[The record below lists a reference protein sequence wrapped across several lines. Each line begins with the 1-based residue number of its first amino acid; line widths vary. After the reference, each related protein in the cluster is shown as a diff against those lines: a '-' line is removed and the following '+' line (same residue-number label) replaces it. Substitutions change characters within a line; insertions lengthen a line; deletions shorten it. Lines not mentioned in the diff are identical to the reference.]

1 MAHHLPVYQM
11 KSSIRHDGSRATV
24 HPADVH
30 GRFDNARKVVF
41 GVLLAVY
48 LALPWIRLGGNPA
61 VLLDLPG
68 RRFYLMGRL
77 FNAQDGFLLFFL
89 LAGIGVSLILVTTI
103 LGRVWCGWACPQT
116 VFLES
121 VFRPIQRLIEGSRD
135 ARMRRE
141 AKGWDFDRAWRRVLL
156 WTVYLAISSA
166 LAHAFLG
173 YFFPVRTLIAMI
185 LVGPGAHPEAFLAV
199 TIATGLIFF
208 DVAWFR
214 EQLCLAICPYG
225 RLQSAMTDPDTLV
238 VGYDVKRGEP
248 RGKAKGEGVG
258 DCVDCNR
265 CVVVCPTGIDIRHGL
280 QLDCIACTQ
289 CIDACDEVMDK
300 LHRPRGLIRYDS
312 LKGLAHETRRF
323 LRPRLFIYAA
333 VITVWVVGLGL
344 TLRRRV
350 PFETNLLR
358 LQGAPYVLDGD
369 SVRNAFN
376 IHLVNKR
383 NTRTV
388 FRVEPEAAAVP
399 GLQYLIP
406 LRTVTL
412 EPLAGTNL
420 PIFVTMPRSSFH
432 GDIPL
437 RIRVA
442 PEPAVEGEERVVTAP
457 FLGPA
462 N

>member
-1 MAHHLPVYQM
+1 MAHHLPVVQM

-24 HPADVH
+24 HPADVS
-30 GRFDNARKVVF
+30 GRFMNARRGVF
-41 GVLLAVY
+41 ALLLAVY
-48 LALPWIRLGGNPA
+48 LALPWITLGGNPA

-68 RRFYLMGRL
+68 RRFYLLGHL

-121 VFRPIQRLIEGSRD
+121 VFRPLQRLIEGGRD

-141 AKGWDFDRAWRRVLL
+141 AKDWDLDRTWRRALL
-156 WTVYLAISSA
+156 WTLYAAISSV

-173 YFFPVRTLIAMI
+173 YFFPVRTLVGLI
-185 LVGPGAHPEAFLAV
+185 LGGPGAHPEAFLAV
-199 TIATGLIFF
+199 SIATALIFF

-248 RGKAKGEGVG
+248 RGKAKHEGVG

-265 CVVVCPTGIDIRHGL
+265 CVVVCPTGIDIRNGL

-300 LHRPRGLIRYDS
+300 LHRPRGLVRYDS
-312 LKGLAHETRRF
+312 LRGLAGDARRI
-323 LRPRLFIYAA
+323 LRPRLVIYAA
-333 VITVWVVGLGL
+333 AIALWVLGLGF

-350 PFETNLLR
+350 EFETNLLR
-358 LQGAPYVLDGD
+358 LQGAPYTLDGD
-369 SVRNAFN
+369 TVRNAFD
-376 IHLVNKR
+376 IHLVNKL
-383 NTRTV
+383 NARTT
-388 FRVEPEAAAVP
+388 FRVEPERVDVP
-399 GLQYLIP
+399 GLSYVIP
-406 LRTVTL
+406 LRSVTL
-412 EPLAGTNL
+412 APLAGTHL

-432 GDIPL
+432 GDVPL
-437 RIRVA
+437 RIRVF
-442 PEPAVEGEERVVTAP
+442 PEGGGEGRTVTAP

>member
-1 MAHHLPVYQM
+1 MARHLPVVQM

-24 HPADVH
+24 HPADVS
-30 GRFDNARKVVF
+30 GRFTRARRAVF
-41 GVLLAVY
+41 AVLLALY
-48 LALPWIRLGGNPA
+48 LVIPWITLGGNPA

-77 FNAQDGFLLFFL
+77 FNAQDGFLLFFV
-89 LAGIGVSLILVTTI
+89 LAGIGITLILVTTI

-116 VFLES
+116 VFLEA
-121 VFRPIQRLIEGSRD
+121 VFRPIQRLIEGNRE

-141 AKGWDFDRAWRRVLL
+141 AKDWDFDRTWRRVLL
-156 WTVYLAISSA
+156 WSLYAVIASL

-173 YFFPVRTLIAMI
+173 YFFPVRTLVGMI
-185 LVGPGAHPEAFLAV
+185 LGGPGEHPEAFLAV
-199 TIATGLIFF
+199 TVATGLIFF

-225 RLQSAMTDPDTLV
+225 RLQSAMTDPDSLV
-238 VGYDVKRGEP
+238 VGYDTTRGEP
-248 RGKAKGEGVG
+248 RGKAKAEGVG

-265 CVVVCPTGIDIRHGL
+265 CVVVCPTGIDIRNGL

-312 LKGLAHETRRF
+312 LNGLMGRARHF

-333 VITVWVVGLGL
+333 VIVLWVVGLAI
-344 TLRRRV
+344 TLRTRV
-350 PFETNLLR
+350 EFETNLLR
-358 LQGAPYVLDGD
+358 LQGAPYTLEGD
-369 SVRNAFN
+369 TVRNAFD

-383 NTRTV
+383 NARTT
-388 FRVEPEAAAVP
+388 FRVEPQDAGAP
-399 GLQYLIP
+399 GLQFVIP
-406 LRTVTL
+406 LREVTL
-412 EPLAGTNL
+412 DPLAGTHL
-420 PIFVTMPRSSFH
+420 PIFVTMPRSAFR
-432 GDIPL
+432 GDVPL
-437 RIRVA
+437 RIRVRPTGA
-442 PEPAVEGEERVVTAP
+442 GDAETRTVTAP

>member
-1 MAHHLPVYQM
+1 M

-24 HPADVH
+24 HPADVS
-30 GRFDNARKVVF
+30 GRFTRARRAVF
-41 GVLLAVY
+41 AVLLALY
-48 LALPWIRLGGNPA
+48 LVTPWITLGGNPA

-68 RRFYLMGRL
+68 RRFYLFGRH

-89 LAGIGVSLILVTTI
+89 LTGIGVTLYLVTTI
-103 LGRVWCGWACPQT
+103 LGRVWCGWGCPQT
-116 VFLES
+116 VFLEA
-121 VFRPIQRLIEGSRD
+121 VFRPIQRLIEGSRE

-141 AKGWDFDRAWRRVLL
+141 AKPWTFDRTWRRVLL
-156 WTVYLAISSA
+156 WTVYLAISSV
-166 LAHAFLG
+166 LAHSLLG
-173 YFFPVRTLIAMI
+173 YFFPVRTLVSMV
-185 LVGPGAHPEAFLAV
+185 LGGPGAHPEAFLAV

-225 RLQSAMTDPDTLV
+225 RLQSVMTDPDTLV
-238 VGYDVKRGEP
+238 VGYDEKRGEP
-248 RGKAKGEGVG
+248 RGKAKSEGVG

-265 CVVVCPTGIDIRHGL
+265 CVVVCPTGIDIRNGL

-312 LKGLAHETRRF
+312 LRGLAHETRRF

-333 VITVWVVGLGL
+333 VIALWVVGLSL
-344 TLRRRV
+344 TVRSRV
-350 PFETNLLR
+350 PFEANLLR
-358 LQGAPYVLDGD
+358 LQGAPYTLENGT
-369 SVRNAFN
+369 VRNSFN

-383 NTRTV
+383 DAATT
-388 FRVEPEAAAVP
+388 FRVSPEQQAP
-399 GLQYLIP
+399 GLEYLIP
-406 LRTVTL
+406 LRSVTL
-412 EPLAGTNL
+412 APLAGTNL
-420 PIFVTMPRSSFH
+420 PIFVTMPRGSFH
-432 GDIPL
+432 GDTPL

-442 PEPAVEGEERVVTAP
+442 TEGAGSESRVVTAP

>member
-30 GRFDNARKVVF
+30 GRFNHARKVLF
-41 GVLLAVY
+41 AALLAVY

-68 RRFYLMGRL
+68 RRFYLLGRL

-121 VFRPIQRLIEGSRD
+121 VFRPIQRLIEGSRE

-141 AKGWDFDRAWRRVLL
+141 SKPWDFDRAWRRALL

-225 RLQSAMTDPDTLV
+225 RLQSAMIDPDTLV
-238 VGYDVKRGEP
+238 VGYDAKRGEP
-248 RGKAKGEGVG
+248 RGKAKGDGVG

-312 LKGLAHETRRF
+312 PTR
-323 LRPRLFIYAA
+323 A
-333 VITVWVVGLGL
+333 
-344 TLRRRV
+344 
-350 PFETNLLR
+350 
-358 LQGAPYVLDGD
+358 
-369 SVRNAFN
+369 S
-376 IHLVNKR
+376 
-383 NTRTV
+383 RTS
-388 FRVEPEAAAVP
+388 P
-399 GLQYLIP
+399 G
-406 LRTVTL
+406 
-412 EPLAGTNL
+412 G
-420 PIFVTMPRSSFH
+420 SS
-432 GDIPL
+432 GRGCSSTPQ
-437 RIRVA
+437 
-442 PEPAVEGEERVVTAP
+442 
-457 FLGPA
+457 
-462 N
+462 